1 MRNVTTLVETEMLE
15 SPPLYPVR
23 QEAKIQH
30 KEPLQLDLF
39 IPHEYG
45 FAKNNKRLSAAKA
58 VAGRGSQE
66 GIFGELKS
74 QNHGLCTEPHLV
86 WQSTCY
92 QRCSPT
98 WELQMIT
105 RAPARSTRRKR
116 PALWEFE
123 QDTLRR
129 RMINVQAADPKASC
143 MAANEAT
150 ENEMLQIL
158 GEALSAIHHNARVN
172 SGFTPLDA
180 RKLLADSYYDLGLAY
195 ASRGSQERAELL
207 SKHHEIYHELLE
219 EYPES
224 TDVLLNFSRVSEDV
238 PLAES
243 VRLRITRAYAE
254 TNYIAGGLLRALA
267 DEKSQAL
274 GLERLREAFRT
285 ASGIEKVNYGRK
297 LVSELRTDGLESE
310 AARTENELS
319 AYRSEHGL

>member
-1 MRNVTTLVETEMLE
+1 MSKRNFIVLERPMRLLCQLVILTIVGSCFPGTADSAESKFSVFHKLKEDIERNCVTCYDHTEAE
-15 SPPLYPVR
+15 
-23 QEAKIQH
+23 
-30 KEPLQLDLF
+30 F
-39 IPHEYG
+39 
-45 FAKNNKRLSAAKA
+45 KRL
-58 VAGRGSQE
+58 VL
-66 GIFGELKS
+66 EL
-74 QNHGLCTEPHLV
+74 
-86 WQSTCY
+86 
-92 QRCSPT
+92 
-98 WELQMIT
+98 
-105 RAPARSTRRKR
+105 
-116 PALWEFE
+116 
-123 QDTLRR
+123 
-129 RMINVQAADPKASC
+129 
-143 MAANEAT
+143 
-150 ENEMLQIL
+150 
-158 GEALSAIHHNARVN
+158 EALVN

-285 ASGIEKVNYGRK
+285 ASGIEKVSYGRK
-297 LVSELRTDGLESE
+297 LVSELRTDDLESE